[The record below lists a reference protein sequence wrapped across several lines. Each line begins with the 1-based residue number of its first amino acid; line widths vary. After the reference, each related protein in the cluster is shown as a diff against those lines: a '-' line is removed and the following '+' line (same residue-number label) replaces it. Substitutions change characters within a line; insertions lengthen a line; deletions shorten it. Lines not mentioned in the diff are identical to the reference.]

1 MADERERRIDRA
13 WATIPRAEYDELW
26 RKAGNWDEHVA
37 VARSRHDLA
46 ALPLPADYDHA
57 AMLALGD
64 GPATPYAP
72 PASHDAPPAPPPAP
86 PRRKGRAPAAT
97 AQRGLFDDDNG
108 G

>member
-1 MADERERRIDRA
+1 MPDERRIDRA

-37 VARSRHDLA
+37 VAQRRHALA

-72 PASHDAPPAPPPAP
+72 PAHSAAPVPPPHDARPRPRPAP
-86 PRRKGRAPAAT
+86 APAT
-97 AQRGLFDDDNG
+97 TVQRGLFDD
-108 G
+108 